1 MILAR
6 IFSNFYTHKKKKKKE
21 ENLQKFKNA
30 NSTFREI
37 RSKCLRLFSPF
48 FLFLMAYKYFFWLFF
63 LSFSDFFFSRESAK
77 CHLDEKR
84 KDTFTA
90 VYSEAREVFFSLS
103 SLLFYFSPSFWLNSR
118 PSLSIFVNAKSLPK
132 SHKCQRFRSWGTM
145 VFRMRSGCSPK
156 S

>member
-84 KDTFTA
+84 KDIFTA
-90 VYSEAREVFFSLS
+90 VYSEAREVFFS
-103 SLLFYFSPSFWLNSR
+103 FFPSFLF
-118 PSLSIFVNAKSLPK
+118 LTFVLIEFAAIFVNLCQCEELAKVTQMSKISFL
-132 SHKCQRFRSWGTM
+132 RDNGF
-145 VFRMRSGCSPK
+145 
-156 S
+156 